1 MPGSAPASI
10 MAASADGQGSPSHGE
25 DQRVARMGAISAFAR
40 AYGEIRDDCFRT
52 PLPCGEGSGVGVGR
66 WGTSVLHGTPPTPSL
81 PHKGEGAA
89 PLRSMR
95 TTNLGRG

>member
-1 MPGSAPASI
+1 MMGG
-10 MAASADGQGSPSHGE
+10 SADGQGSPSDGE

-66 WGTSVLHGTPPTPSL
+66 WGTSVLHGTPPPPPPPPTGGGPTPL
-81 PHKGEGAA
+81 PS
-89 PLRSMR
+89 PRN
-95 TTNLGRG
+95 TNLGGGGPGRVLP